1 MMYWGGHMGAGD
13 WLGSVLITL
22 LVVALIVW
30 VVRMVVSAS
39 STGQRHTPSEA
50 AQPPEPSARELL
62 DRRLANG
69 EITTEQYHQ
78 MRDALDDGGRQ
89 AAQPGRS

>member
-1 MMYWGGHMGAGD
+1 MYWGGHMGAGD
-13 WLGSVLITL
+13 WLGSILITL

-30 VVRMVVSAS
+30 VVRMVASAS
-39 STGQRHTPSEA
+39 STGQRQTPSEP

-69 EITTEQYHQ
+69 EITTEQYQQ
-78 MRDALDDGGRQ
+78 MRELLDRGTRQ
-89 AAQPGRS
+89 PATERL